1 MAAQSR
7 NQIIFVLLAIGALAV
22 LIALPEILF
31 RQNHTTAQAV
41 AGIQIADRTN
51 LFRQMVRLT
60 LQSQRNLVN
69 DYTFWDDMISF
80 ADGKLD
86 DQWGAEN
93 IAAGIES
100 FHVHGLWV
108 VDRHGKVRYGVRGTP
123 GQEPVK
129 TDRLPIPLEEVEA
142 AVARDT
148 VAEFFRTIDGV
159 TYSVMAA
166 GIVPTADTDRAT
178 PPQGYFLTLNAIDN
192 NLLTAL
198 GEQTGTTA
206 TLLPADT
213 EPTSAR
219 VEDER
224 TGAYS
229 FPVSLADEHGQR
241 VAVLRVERE
250 DKALAAL
257 FIQNSRSRTLNRVLF
272 TGLALLFLD
281 VFYLLNR
288 SRARAEKLAADM
300 TVELRTVNATL
311 EQKVAERTAALER
324 DVAERTKT
332 EAELRA
338 RTQELEKMN
347 KVMIDRELRMVE
359 LKGELKKERDSEP
372 PAQP

>member
-1 MAAQSR
+1 MATAPRSQ
-7 NQIIFVLLAIGALAV
+7 LLFLALGVAALV
-22 LIALPEILF
+22 ALVMLPEVLF
-31 RQNHTTAQAV
+31 RQSRATTETV
-41 AGIQIADRTN
+41 ANIQIADRTN

-86 DQWGAEN
+86 YQWGAEN

-100 FHVHGLWV
+100 FHVHGIWV

-123 GQEPVK
+123 GQEPVRD
-129 TDRLPIPLEEVEA
+129 DRLPIPLEEVEA

-148 VAEFFRTIDGV
+148 VTEFFRTIDGA

-178 PPQGYFLTLNAIDN
+178 PPQGYFLTINAIDG
-192 NLLTAL
+192 NLLAVL
-198 GEQTGTTA
+198 GEQTGTTV
-206 TLLPADT
+206 TLLPADAEQT
-213 EPTSAR
+213 PAR
-219 VEDER
+219 VENER
-224 TGAYS
+224 TGTFS
-229 FPVSLADEHGQR
+229 FPVSLTDEHGQR
-241 VAVLRVERE
+241 VAVLRVERTSE
-250 DKALAAL
+250 ALTAL
-257 FIQNSRSRTLNRVLF
+257 FVQNSRSRTLNRVLF
-272 TGLALLFLD
+272 AGLALLFLD

-332 EAELRA
+332 EAELRT

-359 LKGELKKERDSEP
+359 LKGELKKEHKETP
-372 PAQP
+372 PL